1 MRFRLMG
8 ALVALLGLS
17 VVPPTL
23 AGGDAFTVRDIRLE
37 GLQRV
42 SAGTVFSYLPVKTGD
57 RVTPENTAEILRAL
71 YKTGFFKD
79 VRLEQQGDV
88 LVVSMDERPSIAT
101 IEVSGNKEISKDDL
115 LKGLKDIGMAQGR
128 IFNDSLLDKV
138 EQDLKRQY
146 YNRGRYGV
154 KVESKVNPLERNR
167 VAVEIQ
173 VTEGPTALIRQ
184 INLIG
189 NKAFASKEL
198 LKQFQL
204 DTGNWL
210 STFTN
215 SNQYSKQKLSAD
227 LESLRSFYLD
237 RGYLRFEIKSTQ
249 VSISP
254 DKKAIFIDATLS
266 EGEQYRIKDVRLAG
280 EFVVSKE
287 SLFPLVY
294 VQRGDLFSRKQTT
307 ATTEKIAQHLG
318 NQGYAFAN
326 VNTIP
331 EINEAEKQVSL
342 TFFIDPGRRV
352 YVRRIEMQGNT
363 RTRDEVL
370 RREMRQMEAAWFSGE
385 AIKRSKERLQRLGYF
400 EEVSMETPAVAG
412 TPDQVDVK
420 VKVKEKASGN
430 LMAGVGYSQS
440 RGVLLNASV
449 SENNF
454 LGTGK
459 RLALAFANNSVDT
472 NYRIGYTNP
481 YYTPDGIS
489 RGFDLSYSKT
499 DFSTL
504 NTANYATDTGAFG
517 INFGVPL
524 TDTSRITLGPSFNYL
539 HLKPDQSTT
548 AIAYVLANGD
558 VYNNFQ
564 INASWQKDGRDRAI
578 LPTQGMI
585 QTLSTLVTVPGS
597 DLEYYK
603 LGYHLQWY
611 LPLWSDYVFVF
622 NTDLGYGDGYG
633 NTKGLPFMENYFAG
647 GPRTVRGFKEW
658 TLGPTEAKT
667 DNPIG
672 GNVKLVGGVEIGIPA
687 PIEDFRKTM
696 RISAFL
702 DAGYVWQNNRQAIGT
717 YRALDLAD
725 LRYSTG
731 LSTTWYSPVGPLT
744 FSLGFPLNAKSG
756 DEAQVFQFT
765 LGQTF

>member
-1 MRFRLMG
+1 M
-8 ALVALLGLS
+8 
-17 VVPPTL
+17 
-23 AGGDAFTVRDIRLE
+23 
-37 GLQRV
+37 
-42 SAGTVFSYLPVKTGD
+42 
-57 RVTPENTAEILRAL
+57 
-71 YKTGFFKD
+71 
-79 VRLEQQGDV
+79 RLEQQGDV
-88 LVVSMDERPSIAT
+88 LVVSVEERASIAS
-101 IEVSGNKEISKDDL
+101 IEVSGNKEIGKDDL

-167 VAVEIQ
+167 VAVVIQ
-173 VTEGPTALIRQ
+173 ITEGPTALIRQ

-189 NKAFASKEL
+189 NKAFSSKEL

-210 STFTN
+210 SVFTN

-254 DKKAIFIDATLS
+254 DKQSIFIDATLS
-266 EGEQYRIKDVRLAG
+266 EGEPYRVKAVRLAG
-280 EFVVSKE
+280 EFVVPKE

-294 VQRGDLFSRKQTT
+294 IQRGDLFSRKQTT
-307 ATTEKIAQHLG
+307 ATTEKIGQYLG
-318 NQGYAFAN
+318 DHGYAFAN

-331 EINEAEKQVSL
+331 DIDEAEKQVSL

-370 RREMRQMEAAWFSGE
+370 RREMRQMEASWFSGE
-385 AIKRSKERLQRLGYF
+385 AIKRSRERLQRLGYF
-400 EEVSMETPAVAG
+400 EDVAMETPAVAG
-412 TPDQVDVK
+412 APDQVDIK
-420 VKVKEKASGN
+420 VKVKEKPSGN
-430 LMAGVGYSQS
+430 LMAGIGYSQS
-440 RGVLLNASV
+440 RGVLLNASI

-459 RLALAFANNSVDT
+459 RLALAFANNNVDT
-472 NYRIGYTNP
+472 NYQIGYTNP

-489 RGFDLSYSKT
+489 RGFNLSYTKT

-504 NTANYATDTGAFG
+504 NTANYATDTGAAGVNFG
-517 INFGVPL
+517 IPL
-524 TDTSRITLGPSFNYL
+524 TDTSRITLGTSYNYL
-539 HLKPDQSTT
+539 NLKPGQSTT
-548 AIAYVLANGD
+548 AQAYAQANED
-558 VYNNFQ
+558 VYNNFPFT
-564 INASWQKDGRDRAI
+564 ASWQDDRRDRAI
-578 LPTQGMI
+578 LPTQGLVH
-585 QTLSTLVTVPGS
+585 TLSATVTIPGS

-603 LGYHLQWY
+603 LGYRLQWY
-611 LPLWSDYVFVF
+611 LPLWGDYVFLF

-633 NTKGLPFMENYFAG
+633 STKGLPFMENYFAG

-658 TLGPTEAKT
+658 TLGPKEEPSE
-667 DNPIG
+667 NPIG
-672 GNVKLVGGVEIGIPA
+672 GNVKLVGGIEIGIPA
-687 PIEDFRKTM
+687 PIEDFKKTM

-702 DAGYVWQNNRQAIGT
+702 DAGYVWQNNHQAIGVDKT
-717 YRALDLAD
+717 KDLNLDLGD

-731 LSTTWYSPVGPLT
+731 LSTTWYSPVGPLS

-756 DEAQVFQFT
+756 DETQVFQFT